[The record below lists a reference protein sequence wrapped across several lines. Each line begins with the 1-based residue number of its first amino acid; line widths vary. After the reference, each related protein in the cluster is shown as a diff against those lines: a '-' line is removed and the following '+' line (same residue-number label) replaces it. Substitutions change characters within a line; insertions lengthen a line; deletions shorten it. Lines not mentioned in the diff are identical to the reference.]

1 MSETVGQTVDKL
13 LTADLKM
20 WHNQEALYEVRRMS
34 FDEYEERYGSSREKR
49 YEFWVIMK
57 KVCDLNVQ
65 RNSQIMALDKRL
77 IELVKAVMNDN
88 DLVLAGFLQNPQKT
102 Y

>member
-1 MSETVGQTVDKL
+1 MSDTVGQVIDKL

-34 FDEYEERYGSSREKR
+34 FEEFEERYGKSSETRR
-49 YEFWVIMK
+49 EFWQIMK
-57 KVCDLNVQ
+57 KVCDLNCQ
-65 RNSQIMALDKRL
+65 RNHQMVAVDERL
-77 IELVKAVMNDN
+77 IELVKAVIQGD
-88 DLVLAGFLQNPQKT
+88 DLVEAGFLQRPWKT